1 MDTREKA
8 IELHE
13 MYLRWMDNLGYKN
26 WKELCAG
33 EGLTSYDE
41 QKKWLTDFFDESW
54 RVNDEMDTYY
64 LAEQLEI
71 ELGDDERFSGF
82 SLELC
87 RDIALTHRNI
97 DWHEESKIRILYDLV
112 EEYNREYDN
121 EEDMISLYEYVRIES
136 DNDPN
141 FFFWIFDRNEALV
154 NIEDGHPTELGQE
167 IFNEFLQEL

>member
-33 EGLTSYDE
+33 ENLSSYEE
-41 QKKWLTDFFDESW
+41 QKKYLTEDIESYL
-54 RVNDEMDTYY
+54 RVNNEMDTHY
-64 LAEQLEI
+64 LEEQLES

-87 RDIALTHRNI
+87 RDIALAYRSI
-97 DWHEESKIRILYDLV
+97 DWCEEYKLQILEENV

-121 EEDMISLYEYVRIES
+121 EDDMISLHEYVRIES

-141 FFFWIFDRNEALV
+141 FFFWLF
-154 NIEDGHPTELGQE
+154 
-167 IFNEFLQEL
+167 FL

>member
-8 IELHE
+8 IELRE

-54 RVNDEMDTYY
+54 RVNDEMETRFLD
-64 LAEQLEI
+64 EQLQI
-71 ELGDDERFSGF
+71 ELGNDERFHGF
-82 SLELC
+82 DLQLC
-87 RDIALTHRNI
+87 RDIALVHRNV
-97 DWHEESKIRILYDLV
+97 DWHEESKIRILDDRV

-121 EEDMISLYEYVRIES
+121 EEDMISLYEYVRTES
-136 DNDPN
+136 ENDPG
-141 FFFWIFDRNEALV
+141 FFSWLFDRNEALV
-154 NIEDGHPTELGQE
+154 DEDGRPTELGQE

>member
-33 EGLTSYDE
+33 EGLTSYEE
-41 QKKWLTDFFDESW
+41 QKKYLTEDIESYW
-54 RVNDEMDTYY
+54 RVNNEMDTHF
-64 LAEQLEI
+64 LEEQLQIEI
-71 ELGDDERFSGF
+71 CYDERFSGF
-82 SLELC
+82 SLQLC
-87 RDIALTHRNI
+87 RDIALAYRSI
-97 DWHEESKIRILYDLV
+97 DWCEEHKRQILEELV
-112 EEYNREYDN
+112 EECNREYDN
-121 EEDMISLYEYVRIES
+121 EDDMISLHEYVRIES